1 MCEPRSSRFILWLLL
16 LLYALKE
23 ISWNWFSQRLNES
36 RSQILLNIHKKY
48 CLIKKLMW
56 SDISWLQIGS
66 WWTFW
71 FVLVW
76 QFSSYEIGCVHYSL
90 SLSLKRKREIE
101 RELGYTSKKIHSHLQ
116 RLSFHLSCW
125 IVEKILYN
133 LISNVSTWFPSFLNW
148 FGNIQHHLLWLRGIA
163 KLASS
168 LWRNGMMESH

>member
-1 MCEPRSSRFILWLLL
+1 MSEMCEPRSSRFILWLLL

-90 SLSLKRKREIE
+90 SRERKRKREIE
-101 RELGYTSKKIHSHLQ
+101 RELGYASKKSTVTCNGFRFIYLAGLWKKYSTTWSLMCLHDFLHS
-116 RLSFHLSCW
+116 
-125 IVEKILYN
+125 
-133 LISNVSTWFPSFLNW
+133 
-148 FGNIQHHLLWLRGIA
+148 
-163 KLASS
+163 
-168 LWRNGMMESH
+168 